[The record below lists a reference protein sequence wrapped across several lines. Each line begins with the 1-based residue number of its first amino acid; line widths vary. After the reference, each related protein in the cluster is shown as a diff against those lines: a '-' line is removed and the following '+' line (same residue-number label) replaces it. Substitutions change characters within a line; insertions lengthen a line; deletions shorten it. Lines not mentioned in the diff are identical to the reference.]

1 MSLFIIFMLTLANS
15 PERGVFD
22 LESYTWKNRIV
33 LLFSDSDS
41 NPDLEMQVRELISDK
56 EGLEERDLKIFKIS
70 HGESSID
77 LLSQDTLRIKHNLRS
92 KYKVDDAGFYVVLIG
107 KDGSVKYKDSSPV
120 SREKLFAII
129 DAMPMRKAEMRNR

>member
-1 MSLFIIFMLTLANS
+1 MLSFANS
-15 PERGVFD
+15 PENGVLD

-41 NPDLEMQVRELISDK
+41 NPDLEVQTRELLSDK
-56 EGLEERDLKIFKIS
+56 EGLEQRDLKIFKIS
-70 HGESSID
+70 HGESAID
-77 LLSQDTLRIKHNLRS
+77 LLTQDTLRMKHNLRS

-107 KDGSVKYKDSSPV
+107 KDGSVKFRDSNFV
-120 SREKLFAII
+120 SKEKLFAII